1 MQVAKEAVAR
11 KVLLYDVTF
20 RVAIDVYARDDVAV
34 AVEVAAEVVSPV
46 PADCVPADWLPVVCA
61 EVDVCHQF
69 HGAPTVVARC
79 AAGNLLVVVH
89 GIGVVG
95 QLLGGGDIDGGAVV
109 ALGYGCGLGVGA
121 VPVDVVVVH
130 PVVPIAAG
138 SLRPRRHG
146 GEQDDC
152 EGCCG
157 PACGLG
163 ERHGCPRRA

>member
-1 MQVAKEAVAR
+1 MKVAEEAVAR
-11 KVLLYDVTF
+11 VVVCVVTF

-34 AVEVAAEVVSPV
+34 AVEVAAEVVIL
-46 PADCVPADWLPVVCA
+46 VPADWLPVVFA

-69 HGAPTVVARC
+69 HGAPAVVARR

-89 GIGVVG
+89 GVGVVG

-130 PVVPIAAG
+130 PGVPVAAG
-138 SLRPRRHG
+138 CLRPRPLRG
-146 GEQDDC
+146 GEEC
-152 EGCCG
+152 EGSDES
-157 PACGLG
+157 ADVVY
-163 ERHGCPRRA
+163 HNNINV